1 VKKAALVAL
10 RVLGVV
16 VALLATS
23 VAVSVLILKTDWGGE
38 RLRRQ
43 VVSSVNR
50 QIQGSLGI
58 KRLSFGGNRVV
69 VWGVELRT
77 PDGQLVAQVARAEV
91 DFSLIRVLHKEIRV
105 TELAVE
111 TPLLTLVSDDQGLNL
126 SRATAPRKKA
136 APATPAPKT
145 TQEGWVLRVD
155 RFELTHGDI
164 TAVVAAGERRDPKVH
179 LAGLGIFASV
189 RYATGNGSLNLK
201 LRLNGQ
207 SQLVPVGPLRFA
219 SRVDI
224 HGETYRFEMD
234 GDLLGGTLKAHGNID
249 GQHLGAA
256 DILVA
261 LAIPRQALAGH
272 DWGPLRIDG
281 QAHPGSDP
289 KLDALLAIPGI
300 QLTAK
305 DRDRDFGVEGH
316 LAMTNLGLSA
326 RAIHALTGADMPP
339 IEGRGEL
346 DFGIGRPAAGVGA
359 SFGGHAQGAFE
370 TLQFGE
376 NVISRLTIKGQ
387 AEHLSSRPG
396 SAELE
401 LSIASVNAGTTQL
414 RGIALF
420 VKVAEADVS
429 AKLAVA
435 SPARVDLSLAGRLDD
450 DQHGFALRNLALSVP
465 GGRWTSEGTA
475 HLRFGGGTLSLE
487 KFRLVSD
494 GQVLALDGSKRDQA
508 IAAHLLVSGLR
519 LGRLPTAMI
528 DPALRLD
535 GELDADIK
543 ADGQMDAPKVAAQL
557 ALRQARY
564 QGFSKINAK
573 LKATLEDQKVDGS
586 VRVEAPF
593 LTATAEF
600 KLPTDPL
607 APGAPIDLRLDVKH
621 LDLADVLRAAEMKAI
636 GGGRMNLKLRLDGS
650 ADKPNLDLSL
660 EAFDLAVIRPPK
672 VTKGTK
678 TIDLGHM
685 HLHLTYAAL
694 AARAAIDFASSHG
707 GTLVVDAGT
716 HVDLSY
722 PRVTRGLVVRKLP
735 LAGKVVA
742 RNLDVAW
749 IAQFGQRVESMGGE
763 VSADARLGGT
773 VGDPEFLGD
782 VHWKNGEIVT
792 TARPKAVVRAAVRK
806 AEAHPASGR

>member
-1 VKKAALVAL
+1 VKKAAVIAL
-10 RVLGVV
+10 RVLGAV
-16 VALLATS
+16 VALLAMS
-23 VAVSVLILKTDWGGE
+23 VAGSFLILKTDWGGE

-43 VVSSVNR
+43 IVSRVNR

-58 KRLSFGGNRVV
+58 KRLSFGGDRIV
-69 VWGVELRT
+69 VWGLELRT
-77 PDGQLVAQVARAEV
+77 PDGQEVAQVARAEV

-126 SRATAPRKKA
+126 SRATASRKKA
-136 APATPAPKT
+136 APATPAAKT
-145 TQEGWVLRVD
+145 TQEGWVLHLD
-155 RFELTHGDI
+155 RFQLTHGDI

-189 RYATGNGSLNLK
+189 RYATGNGSLSLT

-207 SQLVPVGPLRFA
+207 SQVVLVGPLRFA
-219 SRVDI
+219 SRVAI
-224 HGETYRFEMD
+224 HGETYRFDMD

-249 GQHLGAA
+249 GHHLENA
-256 DILVA
+256 DVFLA

-305 DRDRDFGVEGH
+305 DRGRDFGVEVR
-316 LAMTNLGLSA
+316 LAVADLGLSA
-326 RAIHALTGADMPP
+326 RAIHVLTGADMPP
-339 IEGRGEL
+339 LEGRGEL
-346 DFGIGRPAAGVGA
+346 DFGIGRPAAGVAA
-359 SFGGHAQGAFE
+359 SFGGHAKGAFE
-370 TLQFGE
+370 TLQFGK

-387 AEHLSSRPG
+387 AAHVSNRPG

-401 LSIASVNAGTTQL
+401 LSVASVSAGTTQL
-414 RGIALF
+414 RGIALS
-420 VKVAEADVS
+420 VKVAVADVS
-429 AKLAVA
+429 AKFELA
-435 SPARVDLSLAGRLDD
+435 SPARVDLSLAGQLDG
-450 DQHGFALRNLALSVP
+450 DQHGFALRNLTLSVP

-475 HLRFGGGTLSLE
+475 HIRFDSGGLFLE
-487 KFRLVSD
+487 KFRLLSD
-494 GQVLALDGSKRDQA
+494 GQVFALDGSKRDQG

-535 GELDADIK
+535 GDLDADIK
-543 ADGQMDAPKVAAQL
+543 ADGQMDAPKVVARL
-557 ALRQARY
+557 DLRQARY

-573 LKATLEDQKVDGS
+573 LMATLEDQKVGGS

-593 LTATAEF
+593 LTANAEF

-607 APGAPIDLRLDVKH
+607 LPGAPIDLRLDVKH
-621 LDLADVLRAAEMKAI
+621 LDLADVLRAAELKA
-636 GGGRMNLKLRLDGS
+636 GAGRVNLKLRLDGS
-650 ADKPNLDLSL
+650 ADKPNVDLSL
-660 EAFDLAVIRPPK
+660 EAFDLAVSRPRQ

-678 TIDLGHM
+678 TIDLGHL
-685 HLHLTYAAL
+685 HLHLTYADL
-694 AARAAIDFASSHG
+694 AARAEVDFASSHG

-722 PRVTRGLVVRKLP
+722 PRVTRGLKVPKLP
-735 LAGKVVA
+735 LHGKVVA

-763 VSADARLGGT
+763 VSADSRLGGT
-773 VGDPEFLGD
+773 VGDPEFIGD